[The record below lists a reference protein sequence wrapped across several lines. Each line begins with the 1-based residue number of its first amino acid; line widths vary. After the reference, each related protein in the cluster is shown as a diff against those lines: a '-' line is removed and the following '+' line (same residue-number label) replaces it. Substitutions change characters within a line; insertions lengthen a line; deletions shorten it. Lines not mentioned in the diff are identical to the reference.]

1 MRQTKQEELLHSRR
15 SCHLRPSIEGEKVGR
30 GCRKR
35 REKGE
40 TNRREGRVWRGAGGL
55 WVKCCLGHIWEPGGW
70 SLTHALYKLEHLE
83 MTECH
88 RLVGRSTDRKAGES
102 SQKAS
107 RGEAGSFAPSLQYS
121 LCRYE
126 TIVV

>member
-1 MRQTKQEELLHSRR
+1 MRQAKQEELLHPKR
-15 SCHLRPSIEGEKVGR
+15 SCHLRPSVHLGTRREGEKVG
-30 GCRKR
+30 

-70 SLTHALYKLEHLE
+70 SLTRALYKLECLE
-83 MTECH
+83 TTECH
-88 RLVGRSTDRKAGES
+88 RWVGRSTDRKAGES

-107 RGEAGSFAPSLQYS
+107 RGEAGVLYSVLTVQSL
-121 LCRYE
+121 
-126 TIVV
+126 